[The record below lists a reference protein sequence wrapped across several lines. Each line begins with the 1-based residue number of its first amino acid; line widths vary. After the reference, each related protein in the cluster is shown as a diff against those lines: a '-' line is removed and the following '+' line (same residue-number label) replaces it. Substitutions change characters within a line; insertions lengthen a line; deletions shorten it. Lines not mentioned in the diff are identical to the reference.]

1 MTKRNTI
8 CSYHTIAF
16 VPVCVV
22 ISICHHEL
30 FAPMDQR
37 YSHDHNGSAE
47 YGNQSFLYR
56 TIAFVPVCVAILI
69 CHHELFVPMDQ
80 RYSHD
85 HNGSAEYGN
94 Q

>member
-1 MTKRNTI
+1 MDTYMITKIGYEVNQSFLYR
-8 CSYHTIAF
+8 TIAF
-16 VPVCVV
+16 GPVCVA
-22 ISICHHEL
+22 ILICHHEL

-80 RYSHD
+80 
-85 HNGSAEYGN
+85 
-94 Q
+94 